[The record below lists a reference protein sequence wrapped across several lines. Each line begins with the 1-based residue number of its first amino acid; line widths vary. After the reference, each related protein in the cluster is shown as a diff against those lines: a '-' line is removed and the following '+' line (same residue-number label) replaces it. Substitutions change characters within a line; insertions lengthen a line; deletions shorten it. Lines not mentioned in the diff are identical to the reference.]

1 LRLPTAEQAII
12 APEKL
17 RDYLLD
23 EEHPDGGP
31 KAVFFFGMGFRR
43 ARWQELEAA
52 IRADHLTQD
61 AQEIPRSAFGRKFQI
76 IAPLTGSN
84 GRTAIIKT
92 IWMIRDGE
100 DVPRLLSAYP
110 E

>member
-1 LRLPTAEQAII
+1 LPNAEQAITPV
-12 APEKL
+12 AKL

-31 KAVFFFGMGFRR
+31 KAVFFLGMGFRR
-43 ARWQELEAA
+43 KQWQQLEAA

-61 AQEIPRSAFGRKFQI
+61 AQEIPRSRFGRKFQI
-76 IAPLTGSN
+76 VASLTGPN
-84 GRTAIIKT
+84 GRRAIIKS
-92 IWMIRDGE
+92 IWIILDGE
-100 DVPRLLSAYP
+100 EVPRLLTAYP